1 MWSRLSILKF
11 MLYIFGEYRC
21 VVGHAWCSERNHMG
35 LALLLPVWDYLPL
48 GTSLISTCHLVVE
61 TQVGLE
67 VHAGSP
73 SFAQDWGIQIRINPS
88 ATRQA
93 FYSLSHLLQLFIFQM
108 QKILMQR
115 FYILFKYCMKT
126 DLHCLDF
133 LCNFG
138 KMESGKE
145 ASVHIQLEGRPSI
158 LEMVSLKSD
167 R

>member
-1 MWSRLSILKF
+1 MQV
-11 MLYIFGEYRC
+11 C
-21 VVGHAWCSERNHMG
+21 CSACKVFRKKPQG
-35 LALLLPVWDYLPL
+35 LALTFYLVWDYLPL
-48 GTSLISTCHLVVE
+48 GTSFISTCHLVVE

-67 VHAGSP
+67 VHAVSP
-73 SFAQDWGIQIRINPS
+73 SFAQDWGIRILINPYAS
-88 ATRQA
+88 GQA
-93 FYSLSHLLQLFIFQM
+93 FCSLSRLLQLLIFQTQRM
-108 QKILMQR
+108 LMQC
-115 FYILFKYCMKT
+115 FYLLFKYCMKA

-167 R
+167 A